1 MNRMRWAGRGLAAT
15 GLALVGLAGCGEP
28 DDTVE
33 WDGLPTVVPTA
44 SASPSTGTGEGP
56 DRFTPRTGE
65 CGVTL
70 PCGLGA
76 GPDGPVTP

>member
-1 MNRMRWAGRGLAAT
+1 MNRTRWAGAGLAA
-15 GLALVGLAGCGEP
+15 VGLTLLGLTGCGTP

-33 WDGLPTVVPTA
+33 WDGIPVVPTA
-44 SASPSTGTGEGP
+44 SASPSTGTGGGP
-56 DRFTPRTGE
+56 DRFTPPTGD
-65 CGVTL
+65 CGITL